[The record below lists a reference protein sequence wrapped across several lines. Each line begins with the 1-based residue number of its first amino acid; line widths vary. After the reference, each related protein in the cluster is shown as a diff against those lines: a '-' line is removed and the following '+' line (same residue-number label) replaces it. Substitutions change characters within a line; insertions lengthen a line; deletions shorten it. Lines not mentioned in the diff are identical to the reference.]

1 MRKVNYITLQ
11 QRPRER
17 IRRPKIGLSGLAR
30 VADEQNAP
38 GGIMGTSAPE
48 PTHIWIGSWNADA
61 DVVKRAVRWR
71 FHFVPYNDEV
81 GTTGGCFEGRPT

>member
-1 MRKVNYITLQ
+1 MWKVNNITLQ
-11 QRPRER
+11 QSPRER

-48 PTHIWIGSWNADA
+48 PTHFCIGPWNADA

-71 FHFVPYNDEV
+71 FQFVPYNDEV
-81 GTTGGCFEGRPT
+81 GTTGGRLEERPT